1 MRHRLRC
8 GRRDRGRRRH
18 WHWRGHGQRRL
29 AYAPALGSRNTIE
42 APGQAVLLAP
52 AGVALRL
59 SARRRG
65 AVELPAVAVA
75 ANEHWRTTVLA
86 DESSSRNVPHAHP
99 GKLPRVCWTGSSTG
113 ETLALHPLSHEK
125 V

>member
-1 MRHRLRC
+1 M
-8 GRRDRGRRRH
+8 
-18 WHWRGHGQRRL
+18 
-29 AYAPALGSRNTIE
+29 E
-42 APGQAVLLAP
+42 APGQAVLVTP

-65 AVELPAVAVA
+65 AARGAIDLPAVAVA
-75 ANEHWRTTVLA
+75 AHEHRRTTARA
-86 DESSSRNVPHAHP
+86 DKASGRNIPHAHP

-113 ETLALHPLSHEK
+113 ATLALHPLSHDT